1 MRTAVVI
8 SLIGIYILGMLRPIA
23 PYIEYELNKGYISEF
38 LCINKEKTES
48 ITVCYGKC
56 YLTKKLK
63 EAQAQDS
70 NEPASTINIQEY
82 PIGFVEVMRLGFL
95 EITPHT
101 EYSSGYFSS
110 YTYQYVKGIDHPP
123 SIS

>member
-1 MRTAVVI
+1 
-8 SLIGIYILGMLRPIA
+8 MLRPIA

-63 EAQAQDS
+63 EAQTQDS
-70 NEPASTINIQEY
+70 NKPVSSINIQEY
-82 PIGFVEVMRLGFL
+82 PIGFVEVMHLGFL
-95 EITPHT
+95 EITLDAEHFS
-101 EYSSGYFSS
+101 EYFSL

-123 SIS
+123 IS